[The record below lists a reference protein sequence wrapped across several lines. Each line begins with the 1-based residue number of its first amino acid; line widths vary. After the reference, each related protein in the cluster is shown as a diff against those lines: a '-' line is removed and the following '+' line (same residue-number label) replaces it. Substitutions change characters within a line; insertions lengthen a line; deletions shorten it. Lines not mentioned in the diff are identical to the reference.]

1 MKLNNIDMKN
11 LGLTEELI
19 QESKIYK
26 DLFIGRISSQ
36 SKNLYKVITEK
47 GDIVAEISGKYHY
60 SVKGIS
66 EYPAVGDFVMVDR
79 TNNSQGNGIIHR
91 ILARKS
97 VFARE
102 MAGTKEDIQI
112 VATNID
118 TVFICMSLNDDYN
131 LRRLERYLS
140 IAWDSGA
147 VPVIV
152 LTKSDLCKDIEVRI
166 NEISSIATGV
176 EVLVTTST
184 SDEGYQSLKR
194 FLPSG
199 KTAAFIGS
207 SGVGKS
213 TLINSLI
220 GQDILDTNGI
230 RDDDKGR
237 HTTTRRELIMLPNLG
252 IVIDTPGMR
261 ELGIINADLTKSF
274 SDIEELAFDCKF
286 NDCTHQHEPN
296 CAVQRAI
303 KDSFL
308 SVERL
313 ESYWKLKKE
322 AKYQGLNAKMIE
334 KEKTNEMLSSM
345 GGMKNFRD
353 FRKSIK
359 EQNRKTRR

>member
-11 LGLTEELI
+11 IGLTEEFI

-26 DLFIGRISSQ
+26 DLFIGRVSSQ
-36 SKNLYKVITEK
+36 SKNLYNVITEK

-66 EYPAVGDFVMVDR
+66 EYPAVGDFVMIDR

-91 ILARKS
+91 ILSRKS

-118 TVFICMSLNDDYN
+118 TVFICMSLNNDFN

-140 IAWDSGA
+140 IAWASGA

-152 LTKSDLCKDIEVRI
+152 LTKSDLCKDIEVKLT
-166 NEISSIATGV
+166 EISSVAIGI

-184 SDEGYQSLKR
+184 SGEGYQSLKK
-194 FLPSG
+194 FLSSG
-199 KTAAFIGS
+199 RTVAFIGS

-213 TLINSLI
+213 TLINCLI
-220 GQDILDTNGI
+220 GQNVLDTNGI
-230 RDDDKGR
+230 RNDDKGR
-237 HTTTRRELIMLPNLG
+237 HTTTRRELFMLPNLG
-252 IVIDTPGMR
+252 VVIDTPGMR
-261 ELGIINADLTKSF
+261 ELGIISADLTKAF
-274 SDIEELAFDCKF
+274 SEIDELAFDCKF
-286 NDCTHQHEPN
+286 NDCTHKNEPN
-296 CAVQRAI
+296 CAVQKAI
-303 KDSFL
+303 KDGVL

-313 ESYWKLKKE
+313 ESYWKLEKE
-322 AKYQGLNAKMIE
+322 AKYEGLNSRMIE
-334 KEKTNEMLSSM
+334 KEKINNVFGGM
-345 GGMKNFRD
+345 GDMKNFKK
-353 FRKSIK
+353 FIK
-359 EQNRKTRR
+359 KQNRKTRR